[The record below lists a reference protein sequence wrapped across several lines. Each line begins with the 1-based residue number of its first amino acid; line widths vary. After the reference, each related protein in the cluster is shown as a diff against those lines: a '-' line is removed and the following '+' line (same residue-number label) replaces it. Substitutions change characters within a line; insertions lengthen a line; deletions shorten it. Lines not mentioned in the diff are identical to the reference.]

1 MHQLC
6 IADSKAPSRTACG
19 SRKAALHG
27 EQPLTGASCGQ
38 GAHQGPRPGE
48 HSRRRRRR
56 LHTPG
61 TGVKVILYIMFII
74 NKQGEQAKR
83 FFARVVLHASLRA
96 GRSSFFAR
104 LVLHSS
110 VHARQQ
116 CQPASRRHG
125 AGAQVAGFPRHCDAL
140 CGPSVIPLGI
150 GGWAAIMISEA
161 CMMSDQ
167 RGCHSPGC
175 FSRPVLDIR
184 RGRARTWLLSWR

>member
-1 MHQLC
+1 MDRALIKGHAPASIPAAVAGDFIPPGRVSRSYYILC
-6 IADSKAPSRTACG
+6 LLLISKAN
-19 SRKAALHG
+19 K
-27 EQPLTGASCGQ
+27 
-38 GAHQGPRPGE
+38 
-48 HSRRRRRR
+48 RR
-56 LHTPG
+56 LRSG
-61 TGVKVILYIMFII
+61 SSRGSFFMQV
-74 NKQGEQAKR
+74 
-83 FFARVVLHASLRA
+83 FARVVLHSSR
-96 GRSSFFAR
+96 GSFFIQ
-104 LVLHSS
+104 S